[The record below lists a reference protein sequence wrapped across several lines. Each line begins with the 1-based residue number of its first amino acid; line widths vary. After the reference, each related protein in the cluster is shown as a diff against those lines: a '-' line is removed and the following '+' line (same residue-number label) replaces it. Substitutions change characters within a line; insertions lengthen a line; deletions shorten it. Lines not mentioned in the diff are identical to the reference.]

1 MKKIALAIM
10 LALCAACAAWAQQPE
25 QRGMSDEE
33 REKWLTELRNYKHD
47 VLARELKLTREQQ
60 AEFFPIYD
68 EMDNELNQIATETR
82 DLEAKVDNDANA
94 TDLECE
100 TAARAL
106 FEQKSREGAVET
118 AYFDKFKE
126 ILSPKQLLRLKNA
139 ERKFTQQ
146 LVRQHGRSRAEVQRR
161 KQ

>member
-1 MKKIALAIM
+1 MKKIAMAIM
-10 LALCAACAAWAQQPE
+10 LAICALSAAYAQQPE
-25 QRGMSDEE
+25 QRGMSDED
-33 REKWLTELRNYKHD
+33 REKWLNELRNYKHD
-47 VLARELKLTREQQ
+47 VLARELKLSREQQ

-68 EMDNELNQIATETR
+68 EMDDELNQISTDTR
-82 DLEAKVDNDANA
+82 ELEAKVYNDPDAS
-94 TDLECE
+94 DLECE

-106 FEQKSREGAVET
+106 FEQKSREGEVET

-126 ILSPKQLLRLKNA
+126 ILSPKQLIRLKNA

-146 LVRQHGRSRAEVQRR
+146 LVRQHGRNRSDLQRR

>member
-1 MKKIALAIM
+1 MKKFAIAIVLSM
-10 LALCAACAAWAQQPE
+10 CAACAAWAQQPD
-25 QRGMSDEE
+25 QRGMSDED

-47 VLARELKLTREQQ
+47 VLTRELKLTREQQ

-68 EMDNELNQIATETR
+68 EMDDQLNQISIETR
-82 DLEAKVDNDANA
+82 ELEMKVNSDPDAS
-94 TDLECE
+94 DLECE
-100 TAARAL
+100 TTARAL

-118 AYFDKFKE
+118 EYFDKFKE
-126 ILSPKQLLRLKNA
+126 ILSPKQLIRLKNA

-146 LVRQHGRSRAEVQRR
+146 LVRQHGRSKADMQRR